1 MDAAV
6 TAVAVTGAGANAAD
20 TDIAGAPF
28 MTTSNQPSWEQL
40 AQGQN
45 CPFDAPRGASTDSW
59 EQVASLE
66 VSTLYLARNQTYRGH
81 CILILDL
88 RHATR
93 PDQLSATEWASFCA
107 DLHRAETA
115 VVRAVRPDHINI
127 ASLGNVMP
135 HLHWHII
142 PRYRADPRWGGPI
155 WPEEAERR
163 LTVEEED
170 ALKGILRKMLSD

>member
-1 MDAAV
+1 M
-6 TAVAVTGAGANAAD
+6 
-20 TDIAGAPF
+20 
-28 MTTSNQPSWEQL
+28 
-40 AQGQN
+40 
-45 CPFDAPRGASTDSW
+45 
-59 EQVASLE
+59 SLE

-93 PDQLSATEWASFCA
+93 PDQLSAAEWGSFCV

-115 VVRAVRPDHINI
+115 VVRAVQPDHINI

-142 PRYRADPRWGGPI
+142 PRYRADPRWGAPI
-155 WPEEAERR
+155 WPEEAQRR
-163 LTVEEED
+163 LTLAEEN
-170 ALKGILRKMLSD
+170 ALKDILRELLVA

>member
-1 MDAAV
+1 MM
-6 TAVAVTGAGANAAD
+6 
-20 TDIAGAPF
+20 P
-28 MTTSNQPSWEQL
+28 SNQPSWEQL

-45 CPFDAPRGASTDSW
+45 CVFDAPRAASTDAW
-59 EQVASLE
+59 EHVASLL

-81 CILILDL
+81 CILILDIK
-88 RHATR
+88 HATR
-93 PDQLSATEWASFCA
+93 PDQLSAAEWASFCA

-115 VVRAVRPDHINI
+115 VVRTVEPDHINI

-155 WPEEAERR
+155 WPEQAQHR
-163 LTVEEED
+163 LTLAEED
-170 ALKGILRKMLSD
+170 ALKGKLREALRIT

>member
-6 TAVAVTGAGANAAD
+6 TAVAVTGAAADVAD

-28 MTTSNQPSWEQL
+28 MTTLNHPPWEQL

-45 CPFDAPRGASTDSW
+45 CRSMHHARHRLTPGAGASL
-59 EQVASLE
+59 A

-115 VVRAVRPDHINI
+115 VVRAVQPDHINI
-127 ASLGNVMP
+127 AP
-135 HLHWHII
+135 W
-142 PRYRADPRWGGPI
+142 A
-155 WPEEAERR
+155 
-163 LTVEEED
+163 T
-170 ALKGILRKMLSD
+170 